1 MRDTELDE
9 RLIDDPELDEDE
21 DGEEPGSD
29 NVGEISVEINLDE
42 LLAEMEAE
50 GIRTDHLHGNYA
62 RRRLEELME
71 QKRLAR
77 ELVDFDDLD
86 FED

>member
-1 MRDTELDE
+1 MRDVELD
-9 RLIDDPELDEDE
+9 DELDEDPELAENE
-21 DGEEPGSD
+21 DGEESSSD
-29 NVGEISVEINLDE
+29 NVGETSVEINVDE
-42 LLAEMEAE
+42 LIAEMEAE

-71 QKRLAR
+71 QRRLAR
-77 ELVDFDDLD
+77 ELGDFDDLD